1 MAITVLASE
10 HLPVTWGA
18 WWRVGHSA
26 TLKVFKL
33 RRWGAKT
40 NCRLTVSRHSDT
52 WCHSDTAPQCVTSLL
67 WKCTAYVAWHRD
79 VPSSKDTGHPS
90 GQVAKVGNQ
99 AAPAAWWFT
108 GLGVFAPGIEIC
120 RQIPIFGINWSIWAS
135 KKSPPYVLHPQ
146 WIKVR
151 NRWLSSEKW
160 CLRTAWM
167 TPKFPAPDRSLISAV
182 TRV

>member
-1 MAITVLASE
+1 M
-10 HLPVTWGA
+10 G
-18 WWRVGHSA
+18 RQN
-26 TLKVFKL
+26 KL
-33 RRWGAKT
+33 SLD
-40 NCRLTVSRHSDT
+40 CVSRHS
-52 WCHSDTAPQCVTSLL
+52 VTSPL

-108 GLGVFAPGIEIC
+108 GLGVFTTGIEIC
-120 RQIPIFGINWSIWAS
+120 RQIPIFGIDWSIWAS

-167 TPKFPAPDRSLISAV
+167 TPKSPAPDRSLHQHLPVSGSQCISAANKSASPIPGWLMDV
-182 TRV
+182 HFLNVKWFLTSRLVPLILVKVSR